1 MDVLDALEGEL
12 PTPRIR
18 GKPVDQA
25 VSVGE
30 VLKVYLYI
38 LTF

>member
-1 MDVLDALEGEL
+1 MDVLDAPEGEL
-12 PTPRIR
+12 STSRIR

-38 LTF
+38 LTY